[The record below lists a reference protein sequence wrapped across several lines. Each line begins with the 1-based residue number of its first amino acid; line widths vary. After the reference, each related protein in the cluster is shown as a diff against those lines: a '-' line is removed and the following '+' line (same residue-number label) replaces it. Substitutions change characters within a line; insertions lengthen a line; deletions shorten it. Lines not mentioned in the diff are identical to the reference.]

1 MEKTE
6 RKPLWQVLCIFAAIF
21 LVLCVFFGAVFQFY
35 ITPKAAEKV
44 GGYFS
49 VDCKNNED
57 RYVMPAGKV
66 TLRQSFVAKD
76 SLSGYGISIGFTP
89 ETSAQRA
96 AQADGTWIPVKG
108 TMRVRLLDANGA
120 VVDDNVLDNVRLND
134 ALYFGCINRY
144 LEPILVGGVR
154 GQTYTLEISG
164 DFPEETGICLYT
176 SNFDYYLDGTL
187 TENNVPQAK
196 DITFFVLSPLYTMA
210 RLLFLAFAV
219 GLLLVFTVVYFCAY
233 VFRVKKHTLFF
244 VTVLMMGV
252 GYMALMTPYTVPDEV
267 SHYYTAYRFA
277 NTVTGTGQTETP
289 NDTVYVRACDTD
301 YNGVISHYYGKAL
314 VPTVSTYAITINN
327 ILGANENKE
336 QIEID
341 SDFISGNYVCY
352 AAAGLGI
359 AIGKVLHLSSAL
371 TFYLG
376 RMMNLLLFAFLGAC
390 AVKKAPFGKNV
401 FFVSALLPLTL
412 QQAASFSYDAVLIAF
427 GFYYLAVVMH
437 LAYSAEKIRI
447 WDIVQLV
454 LCMAVFCAPKAGVY
468 IVLLAALPIILFNK
482 KLPKKQSFGLL
493 GGITGCAIL
502 WLVLFN
508 IHRLGGSGGD
518 DTATTYTLSYIFDN
532 TKGFISLWVNAFF
545 AEKETWMYSLFGSK
559 MAWVNMDVEKTW
571 ALVFVS
577 LVLAGSI
584 RYGKEQEP
592 QMRNTDKL
600 FFGATVLLCI
610 AGFFAAAYLW
620 TPQGSAYVVGLQ
632 TRYIIPV
639 LPMLLLLLR
648 MPAVSC
654 RKDITNFLT
663 VAAVL
668 ANVLYFT
675 DALCVTL
682 LSTW

>member
-1 MEKTE
+1 MEKTDK
-6 RKPLWQVLCIFAAIF
+6 KPLWQVLCIFAAIF

-35 ITPKAAEKV
+35 VTPKAAEKV

-49 VDCKNNED
+49 VDCKNSED

-66 TLRQSFVAKD
+66 ILRQSFVAKD

-89 ETSAQRA
+89 EKSAQRA
-96 AQADGTWIPVKG
+96 AQSDGTWIPVKG

-120 VVDDNVLDNVRLND
+120 VVDDNVLDNARLND

-219 GLLLVFTVVYFCAY
+219 GLLLVFTIVYFCAY
-233 VFRVKKHTLFF
+233 VFQVKKHTLFF
-244 VTVLMMGV
+244 VTVLIMGV

-301 YNGVISHYYGKAL
+301 YNGVISHYYGKIL
-314 VPTVSTYAITINN
+314 VPTVSTYAITMNN
-327 ILGANENKE
+327 ILGVHENEE

-376 RMMNLLLFAFLGAC
+376 RIMNLLLFAFLGAC
-390 AVKKAPFGKNV
+390 AVKKIPFGKNI
-401 FFVSALLPLTL
+401 FFVAALLPLTL
-412 QQAASFSYDAVLIAF
+412 QQTASFSYDAVLIAF
-427 GFYYLAVVMH
+427 GFYYLAVVLH
-437 LAYSAEKIRI
+437 LAYTAEKIRI

-493 GGITGCAIL
+493 GGIAVCAVL

-508 IHRLGGSGGD
+508 MHRLGGSGGD
-518 DTATTYTLSYIFDN
+518 DAATTYTLSYIFDN
-532 TKGFISLWVNAFF
+532 TKGFLSLWVNAFF

-571 ALVFVS
+571 ALVFAS

-584 RYGKEQEP
+584 RYGKEKEP

-600 FFGATVLLCI
+600 FLGAAVLLCI

-620 TPQGSAYVVGLQ
+620 TPSGSAYVVGLQ

-654 RKDITNFLT
+654 RKDISNFLT

-675 DALCVTL
+675 DALNVTL